1 MSEQERWQLRGKAP
15 EVYERHLVPA
25 IFGSWAPLLME
36 QAALR
41 PGQRVLDVACGT
53 GVVARLAAPQ
63 VGPTGQVVGVDL
75 NRGMLEVARSLPPP
89 MGAPVDWREGDAG
102 ALPFAN
108 AFFDIVFC
116 QLGLQ
121 YFPDRRQAVREMHRV
136 LKSSGHLV
144 ALVWR
149 ALVHSPGFVALVA
162 ALERHVSPA
171 AGAVMQTPFVFGDET
186 EELRTLLIGAG
197 FVTVRIRSDVRM
209 VRFASTEALVHHQVE
224 GSPLADHVAQV
235 NDAAREALVREVSAA
250 MQPYVTDEEVA
261 FPIEGHIV
269 IAHL

>member
-1 MSEQERWQLRGKAP
+1 
-15 EVYERHLVPA
+15 
-25 IFGSWAPLLME
+25 
-36 QAALR
+36 
-41 PGQRVLDVACGT
+41 
-53 GVVARLAAPQ
+53 
-63 VGPTGQVVGVDL
+63 
-75 NRGMLEVARSLPPP
+75 

-108 AFFDIVFC
+108 AFFDIVFY

-186 EELRTLLIGAG
+186 EELRTLLI
-197 FVTVRIRSDVRM
+197 VTVRIRSDVRM
-209 VRFASTEALVHHQVE
+209 VRFASTQALVHHQVE
-224 GSPLADHVAQV
+224 GSSLADHVAQSMMP
-235 NDAAREALVREVSAA
+235 RERR
-250 MQPYVTDEEVA
+250 
-261 FPIEGHIV
+261 
-269 IAHL
+269 

>member
-25 IFGSWAPLLME
+25 IFGSWAPLLIE

-53 GVVARLAAPQ
+53 GVVARLAAPE
-63 VGPTGQVVGVDL
+63 VGPTGQLVGLDL

-102 ALPFAN
+102 ALWREGDAGALPFAN

-121 YFPDRRQAVREMHRV
+121 YFPDPRQAVREMHRV
-136 LKSSGHLV
+136 LKSSGH
-144 ALVWR
+144 
-149 ALVHSPGFVALVA
+149 HVALVA
-162 ALERHVSPA
+162 FGKNHDN
-171 AGAVMQTPFVFGDET
+171 AVNKDRQG
-186 EELRTLLIGAG
+186 
-197 FVTVRIRSDVRM
+197 IR
-209 VRFASTEALVHHQVE
+209 
-224 GSPLADHVAQV
+224 
-235 NDAAREALVREVSAA
+235 
-250 MQPYVTDEEVA
+250 
-261 FPIEGHIV
+261 
-269 IAHL
+269 